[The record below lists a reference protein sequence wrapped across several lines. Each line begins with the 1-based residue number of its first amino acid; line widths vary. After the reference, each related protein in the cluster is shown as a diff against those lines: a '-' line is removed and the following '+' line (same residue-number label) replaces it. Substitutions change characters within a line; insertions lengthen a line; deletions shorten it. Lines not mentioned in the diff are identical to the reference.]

1 MNFLPNWEVCIVHLK
16 KMSEIEMYMIIE
28 ISEVAKTFKS
38 NKALDKVSL
47 SVCANTIFGLVGP
60 NGAGKSTLIN
70 ILTGIVKKNSGKI
83 IILGY
88 DIDKEPIEIKKRLG
102 VFPEE
107 LAVFD
112 GLTGEEYL
120 SFVSK
125 VYRVSKA
132 EQKERISE
140 LLKYFDLYLDK
151 DRLIE
156 TYSHGMKK
164 KIAFAA
170 AVIHRPQVLV
180 LDEPFE
186 NIDPISRRKMKT
198 LLESMK
204 RNGGAV
210 FITSHALAEVED
222 FCDEVAILNKGEI
235 IFRSATKDIRSRMKN
250 ELLNESYK
258 SLEEIFLDL
267 TAENQDD
274 LKSLPWI

>member
-1 MNFLPNWEVCIVHLK
+1 
-16 KMSEIEMYMIIE
+16 MIIE
-28 ISEVAKTFKS
+28 ISNIEKMFKS
-38 NKALDKVSL
+38 NKALNKVSL

-60 NGAGKSTLIN
+60 NGAGKSTLVN
-70 ILTGIVKKNSGKI
+70 ILTGILKKNSGKMV
-83 IILGY
+83 ILGY
-88 DIDKEPIEIKKRLG
+88 DIDKEPIEIKRRLG

-125 VYRVSKA
+125 VYSISKN
-132 EQKERISE
+132 EQKDRIPQ
-140 LLKYFDLYLDK
+140 LLRYFDLYSVK

-170 AVIHRPQVLV
+170 AVIHRPQVLI

-186 NIDPISRRKMKT
+186 NIDPISRRKMKN
-198 LLESMK
+198 LLESIK
-204 RNGGAV
+204 EKGGTV

-222 FCDEVAILNKGEI
+222 FCDEVAILCKGEI
-235 IFRSATKDIRSRMKN
+235 VFRSATKDIRGKLKN
-250 ELLNESYK
+250 EILNESYK

-267 TAENQDD
+267 TDEKQDD